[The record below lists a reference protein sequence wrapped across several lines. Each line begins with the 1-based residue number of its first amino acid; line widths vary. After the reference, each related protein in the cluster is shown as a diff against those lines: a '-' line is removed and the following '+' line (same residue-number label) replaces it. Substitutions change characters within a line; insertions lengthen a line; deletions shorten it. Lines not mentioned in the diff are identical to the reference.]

1 MAILSREAK
10 GLNKAEELPGFL
22 TQTHSLPP
30 PFPPLQLA
38 LTGLFPGSFCL
49 TGLLFIHRA
58 FLLETSS
65 SPSTSSSNFFINLQ
79 NIASAITHYM
89 QPDDDKVTIAQKIQN
104 EKTKFLFWDTLFD
117 ILELCSD
124 G

>member
-1 MAILSREAK
+1 
-10 GLNKAEELPGFL
+10 
-22 TQTHSLPP
+22 
-30 PFPPLQLA
+30 
-38 LTGLFPGSFCL
+38 
-49 TGLLFIHRA
+49 
-58 FLLETSS
+58 
-65 SPSTSSSNFFINLQ
+65 
-79 NIASAITHYM
+79 M